1 MGGDVA
7 KAKRYRQ
14 RAEDLRKI
22 AEGMPDS
29 NTQRI
34 ILGIA
39 LEYERLAR
47 LLDVHDFG
55 DAPTSALAAL
65 KKPDNPI

>member
-1 MGGDVA
+1 MGGDFV
-7 KAKRYRQ
+7 KAKRYRE
-14 RAEDLRKI
+14 RADALRKI
-22 AEGMPDS
+22 AKDMPGN

-47 LLDVHDFG
+47 LFEEDDGDG
-55 DAPTSALAAL
+55 DAMDARAAL
-65 KKPDNPI
+65 KKPDNSN